1 MALRKRLLFALVLL
15 VSLIA
20 VSMTGYRVLGGDSVT
35 FLQALY
41 MAVITLAGVGYGEIV
56 DTSHNPAL
64 RIFNI
69 GIVLFG
75 VAVTVYVFSVV
86 AAFLV
91 EVEVTNPLWRR
102 RMQRHI
108 NELKDHFIVCGL
120 GDTGRYAVAELQK
133 TETPYVVVDLSED
146 SLEKSRDLHSETLNV
161 LYVIG
166 DATEEDVLEKAG
178 LDRAR
183 GLIAALPNDK
193 DNLVITVIVRQR
205 FPQMRIVA
213 RAADK
218 KFADRM
224 MRAGASSTVS
234 PSQIGGLRLASEVIR
249 PHVVRFL
256 DQMLKEQGGTLR
268 VEEIEVETTSKWAG
282 TALHDLNLKGQYNLL
297 VLGMKCPGVGSTSDL
312 IVNPPDNSVIPGL
325 GVIIAMGNIKDIQR
339 ARHGIHLE
347 GIVPHLTSPARLLVP
362 AEGQGRVEDVVT
374 IDPYRTS
381 AQL

>member
-1 MALRKRLLFALVLL
+1 MALRKRLVFALVLL
-15 VSLIA
+15 VTLIA

-64 RIFNI
+64 RVFNI

-102 RMQRHI
+102 RMQRRI

-120 GDTGRYAVAELQK
+120 GDTGRYVVAELQK

-146 SLEKSRDLHSETLNV
+146 SLKKSRDLHSETLNV

-166 DATEEDVLEKAG
+166 DATEEDVLEEAG

-183 GLIAALPNDK
+183 GVIAALPNDK

-205 FPQMRIVA
+205 FPKMRIVA

-218 KFADRM
+218 KFSDRM
-224 MRAGASSTVS
+224 MRAGATSTVS

-268 VEEIEVETTSKWAG
+268 VEEIEVDATSKWAG
-282 TALHDLNLKGQYNLL
+282 VALHDLNLKGHYNLL
-297 VLGMKCPGVGSTSDL
+297 VLGMKSPGVGSTSDL
-312 IVNPPDNSVIPGL
+312 IVNPPDNSVIPSL

-339 ARHGIHLE
+339 ARQD
-347 GIVPHLTSPARLLVP
+347 AR
-362 AEGQGRVEDVVT
+362 T
-374 IDPYRTS
+374 
-381 AQL
+381 

>member
-15 VSLIA
+15 VILIA

-108 NELKDHFIVCGL
+108 NELTDHFIVCGL

-146 SLEKSRDLHSETLNV
+146 SLKKSRDLHSEKLNV

-205 FPQMRIVA
+205 FPKMRIVVA
-213 RAADK
+213 
-218 KFADRM
+218 
-224 MRAGASSTVS
+224 
-234 PSQIGGLRLASEVIR
+234 IGGQEVR
-249 PHVVRFL
+249 
-256 DQMLKEQGGTLR
+256 
-268 VEEIEVETTSKWAG
+268 
-282 TALHDLNLKGQYNLL
+282 
-297 VLGMKCPGVGSTSDL
+297 
-312 IVNPPDNSVIPGL
+312 
-325 GVIIAMGNIKDIQR
+325 
-339 ARHGIHLE
+339 
-347 GIVPHLTSPARLLVP
+347 
-362 AEGQGRVEDVVT
+362 
-374 IDPYRTS
+374 
-381 AQL
+381 